1 MAAGQSVWLRRPRF
15 PKFTGLIEGNMN
27 VDAIRST
34 PAMKQLDAALAGEV
48 TKNNIAFAVAAKQVK
63 VNKEV
68 AETMIDLLQTATQIP
83 AKASGRGI
91 DITA

>member
-1 MAAGQSVWLRRPRF
+1 
-15 PKFTGLIEGNMN
+15 MN

-48 TKNNIAFAVAAKQVK
+48 AKSNIAFAVAAKQVK

-68 AETMIDLLQTATQIP
+68 AETVIDLLKTAVSVPSGTT
-83 AKASGRGI
+83 GRGV
-91 DITA
+91 DLTA